1 VNEFVEIN
9 EKETTKN
16 GKVKVELDCVAI

>member
-9 EKETTKN
+9 EKETIKN